1 MNAMQFICWQNAS
14 YPDNNLVCTKR
25 NATKQSINAH
35 WDILSSIDSN
45 APTNCQLC
53 YHYTSCFSYNC
64 IHLCYWTT
72 KGPPLGTLGLT
83 IQHWISVIVF
93 SFDRLNQTQYIIKKI
108 IQGHNGTHTMLIQD
122 YTILTSCTNRYE
134 QSQSTCSLRA
144 NTFTPVVMYYKRRN
158 NITVK
163 YAWQLH
169 VLRLPRN

>member
-1 MNAMQFICWQNAS
+1 MLSNLFVDNMHHIPITISFVRREMQQSNQSMPTATFFRLLTVMLRQTANYVIITPVAFHTFVFIYAIGL
-14 YPDNNLVCTKR
+14 PR
-25 NATKQSINAH
+25 GPH
-35 WDILSSIDSN
+35 W
-45 APTNCQLC
+45 
-53 YHYTSCFSYNC
+53 
-64 IHLCYWTT
+64 
-72 KGPPLGTLGLT
+72 GLRGLPFE
-83 IQHWISVIVF
+83 HSISVIVF

-122 YTILTSCTNRYE
+122 YTILTSCTNLYE